1 MSSIVTGCGTGTL
14 EPVNCTPSEAAFL
27 SFGLAPSLLE
37 RRRRFPP
44 PPLLELSVPAGAAR
58 GVAVDFRAGFAFL
71 LTLLL
76 GAPFG
81 GILGIVCQS

>member
-1 MSSIVTGCGTGTL
+1 MSSIVTGCGIGTL
-14 EPVNCTPSEAAFL
+14 EPVNCTPSVAAFL

-44 PPLLELSVPAGAAR
+44 PPLPGPSVPVGAAR
-58 GVAVDFRAGFAFL
+58 GVDVDLRAGFAFL